1 MRKRNVQLGNLYCSD
16 KGVPKRNYKRNVK
29 MIWKYQQN
37 PSSSGIGKINLSPHS
52 SFGKQLTTLFHTNW
66 KDEVDNS
73 IMLI

>member
-52 SFGKQLTTLFHTNW
+52 SFGK
-66 KDEVDNS
+66 
-73 IMLI
+73 